1 MAAGDVL
8 MVEIDEPVAIVTL
21 NRPASF
27 NAFNTEL
34 RAQLLD
40 AVREIDADP
49 RVRIVVLKGAGPG
62 FCAGADL
69 REGMPGSVTEQIER
83 EYKPFL
89 MAIAESPKLWIAAI
103 HGSAAGIGAALAMTC
118 DLAVMDAK
126 SNIYLAFAAI
136 GLIPDGGATWHLVRA
151 MGSRRALETIL
162 EGKRIDAE
170 TCLSLGLVNKVTAPG
185 ESHETAVAWARQ
197 FATGAPLAQR
207 AAKRAVR
214 AASGSGLSEAISLEA
229 QLQYPLTHSQDF
241 KDGVAAFFQKRKP
254 VFSGR

>member
-1 MAAGDVL
+1 MAGDDVL
-8 MVEIDEPVAIVTL
+8 MVENDRPIAILTL

-34 RAQLLD
+34 RAHLLG
-40 AVREIDADP
+40 AIRKIDADGT
-49 RVRIVVLKGAGPG
+49 VRIVVLKGAGPG

-89 MAIAESPKLWIAAI
+89 MAIAESPKLWIASI

-118 DLAVMDAK
+118 DLAVIDAD
-126 SNIYLAFAAI
+126 SSIYLAFAAI
-136 GLIPDGGATWHLVRA
+136 GLSPDGGATWQLVRA
-151 MGSRRALETIL
+151 MGMRRALETIL
-162 EGKRIDAE
+162 EGRRIDAQ

-185 ESHETAVAWARQ
+185 ESHATAVAWAGQ
-197 FATGAPLAQR
+197 LAAGAPLAQR

-229 QLQYPLTHSQDF
+229 QLQYPLTQSQDF